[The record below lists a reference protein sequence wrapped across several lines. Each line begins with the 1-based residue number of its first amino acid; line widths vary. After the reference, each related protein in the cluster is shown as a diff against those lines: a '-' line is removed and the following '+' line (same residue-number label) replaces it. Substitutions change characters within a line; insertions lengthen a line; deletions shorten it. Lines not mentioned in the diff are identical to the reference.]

1 MIRWFMIITP
11 DDALHARRGI
21 QEVAI
26 NKPKDIYGTGIE
38 NDMRAGN
45 YQVRLLPGPSF
56 EGQKQENL
64 ESIQQSCKVI
74 LHSSDGCDL
83 YVITAYG

>member
-1 MIRWFMIITP
+1 MP
-11 DDALHARRGI
+11 DRGI

-38 NDMRAGN
+38 NDMRAAN

-56 EGQKQENL
+56 SKARSRKSGVYPAVL
-64 ESIQQSCKVI
+64 QS
-74 LHSSDGCDL
+74 DL
-83 YVITAYG
+83 QSFRMVALFVC